1 MKKRIF
7 LITIFICNFG
17 YSQIRL
23 PQLISDGM
31 ILQRQTNIKLWGWAS
46 PNEKIQL
53 EFNQKQY
60 NAVASE
66 EGKWTIQ
73 LPPQKAG
80 GPYEMT
86 FLASNKIILKNIL
99 FGDVWICGGQ
109 SNMELTMERVRD
121 KYSDIISNANNSNI
135 RQFKVPFKFD
145 FEKPNDDFESGKW
158 IVVNPENILEFSAVA
173 YFFAN
178 EIYTKY
184 KIPIG
189 LINSVLG
196 GSPAEAWISEDAI
209 KKIPDY
215 YNEAQKF
222 KDKKLIEEIET
233 KDKTINDNWYN
244 LVNSTDDGLKNNWSS
259 PEFDDKDWQKMNI
272 PGYWADNGLGNVNG
286 VVWFRKEFDIPKEK
300 SGMTKLLLGR
310 IVNADYV
317 FINGKSVGTTTYLYP
332 PRRYLFDST
341 LLKEGKNVIAI
352 RVINNSGKG
361 GFVLDKSYKLISG
374 NDSIDLKGI
383 WKYKLGAK
391 MDPLPSKTLIRWK
404 PVGLFNAMIAP
415 LINYSIKGVIWYQGE
430 ANTKKPTEYSDLMET
445 LINNWRT
452 YWKQG
457 SFPFI
462 YVQLANFMEAK
473 SLPSESSWAE
483 LRQAQ
488 TNTLSVPNTRM
499 AVAIDLGEWNDIHPL
514 NKYDVGKRLALQA
527 KKIAY
532 GDKKIVSSGP
542 LFKSMKQK
550 GNKFILKFINTGS
563 GLVSKGNTELKG
575 FSIASEDNK
584 FIWAKASISGS
595 KIIVWNDTVLTP
607 YRVRYAWADNPEK
620 ANLYNKENLPASPF
634 EAKLSDNK

>member
-1 MKKRIF
+1 MKTLTL
-7 LITIFICNFG
+7 LIIIFICNFG
-17 YSQIRL
+17 YSQIRV
-23 PQLISDGM
+23 PRLISDSM
-31 ILQRQTNIKLWGWAS
+31 VLQRETNIKLWGWAS
-46 PNEKIQL
+46 ADEKIQL
-53 EFNQKQY
+53 EFKQKIY
-60 NAVASE
+60 IAVASK

-86 FLASNKIILKNIL
+86 FSASNKIVLKNIL
-99 FGDVWICGGQ
+99 FGDVWMCGGQ
-109 SNMELTMERVRD
+109 SNMDLTMERVRE
-121 KYSDIISNANNSNI
+121 KYSGIISNANNSNI

-158 IVVNPENILEFSAVA
+158 ISVNPENILEFSAVA

-184 KIPIG
+184 KVPIG

-196 GSPAEAWISEDAI
+196 GSPAEAWISEDGI
-209 KKIPDY
+209 KIIPDY

-222 KDKKLIEEIET
+222 KDKKLIEEIES

-259 PEFDDKDWQKMNI
+259 LELDDKDWQKMSV

-286 VVWFRKEFDIPKEK
+286 VVWFRKEFDFPKQK
-300 SGMTKLLLGR
+300 AGMVKLLLGR

-317 FINGKSVGTTTYLYP
+317 FINGKSVGTTSYLYP
-332 PRRYLFDST
+332 PRRYLFDSA

-361 GFVLDKSYKLISG
+361 GFVLDKVYKLISG

-383 WKYKLGAK
+383 WKYKLGAT

-415 LINYSIKGVIWYQGE
+415 LVNYSIKGAIWYQGE
-430 ANTKKPTEYSDLMET
+430 ANTKKPAEYLDLMKT
-445 LINNWRT
+445 LINDWRNN
-452 YWKQG
+452 WKQG

-473 SLPSESSWAE
+473 PEPSESSWAE

-488 TNTLSVPNTRM
+488 TNTLLVPNTGM
-499 AVAIDLGEWNDIHPL
+499 AVAIDLGEWNDIHPS

-550 GNKFILKFINTGS
+550 RNKFILKFTNTGS
-563 GLVSKGNTELKG
+563 GLVSKGNAELKG
-575 FSIASEDNK
+575 FSIANEDNK
-584 FIWAKASISGS
+584 FIWAKASIKGS
-595 KIIVWNDTVLTP
+595 KIIVWNNTILRP
-607 YRVRYAWADNPEK
+607 YRVRYAWADNPEG
-620 ANLYNKENLPASPF
+620 ANLYNEENLPASPF
-634 EAKLSDNK
+634 EAKLSNHK